1 MATSATR
8 RITCSDI
15 TVTRLYQPDHARMVA
30 ALLRVLSY
38 CPARHDNA
46 DYVANK
52 PFGMLAYE
60 HPEDRTAR
68 EDDDLKQ
75 PAATALPL
83 VTPSDSEKHLYV
95 SPPVTPSGDPD
106 AQGVER

>member
-75 PAATALPL
+75 PAATALPS
-83 VTPSDSEKHLYV
+83 VTHSDSEKHFD
-95 SPPVTPSGDPD
+95 TPTPFTLSNDQE
-106 AQGVER
+106 AQGIES